1 MQCDV
6 KRCAICIFNNVE
18 YLDKEQSYKNSNK
31 EVIIIVDLSDLC
43 NAMKKVNGQNF
54 IS

>member
-6 KRCAICIFNNVE
+6 ERCAICILNNIE
-18 YLDKEQSYKNSNK
+18 YLHKEQSYKNSNK
-31 EVIIIVDLSDLC
+31 EMIIIVYLSDLC
-43 NAMKKVNGQNF
+43 NAMKKVTEQNF